1 MPRRKSAAYMSAGEQ
16 IAGTVLFVIYLL
28 VLPFV
33 TTPLFRLI
41 GGLLGVTIS
50 TGLQN
55 ILYYYILFAATVIIF
70 HGFLGRTSR
79 HFAENLGGACK
90 FMAIGLVALYG
101 LNELVYR
108 LTRLVVSNQ
117 TNLNDTTISAQIE
130 DAPHMTLLIVIFLA
144 PFVEEVLFR
153 GLVFGN
159 LRRKSAA
166 VGYLVSCLLFALLH
180 VWQFAVVNRDITYFL
195 LMLQYLVPGL
205 VLAWVYDRTG
215 TLWTSI
221 GLHAAANA
229 LSDVYAMGGEPRLA
243 MNLLAFPSCLPVEA
257 VGDILAGGA
266 DKVAEAGAVI
276 AGGHS
281 IEDQEPK
288 YGLCV
293 TGFAHPDAILTN
305 SGAKEGDVLLLTKPI
320 GIGILTSAM
329 KADLCSK
336 ESTELAMRLM
346 TTLNKN
352 GRDAMVKYR
361 VHACTDVTGFALMGH
376 LLEMAQGS
384 DLRAEVEVS
393 AVDLIPEAL
402 EFARMGVLPAG
413 MYRNRTFAEQWV
425 DAGQTEIAVQDML
438 YDPQTSGGL
447 LMAVDPAD
455 ADALLAE
462 LKGTVPSAQRV
473 GVMRRY
479 EGGARIVLH

>member
-1 MPRRKSAAYMSAGEQ
+1 MEENVKLTKLAKCAGCGAKVGAGVLAQLLEGIQVHKDPNLLVGFDKSDDASVYKVSDELALVQTLDFFPPIADDPYTFGQ
-16 IAGTVLFVIYLL
+16 IA
-28 VLPFV
+28 
-33 TTPLFRLI
+33 
-41 GGLLGVTIS
+41 
-50 TGLQN
+50 
-55 ILYYYILFAATVIIF
+55 AT
-70 HGFLGRTSR
+70 
-79 HFAENLGGACK
+79 
-90 FMAIGLVALYG
+90 
-101 LNELVYR
+101 
-108 LTRLVVSNQ
+108 
-117 TNLNDTTISAQIE
+117 
-130 DAPHMTLLIVIFLA
+130 
-144 PFVEEVLFR
+144 
-153 GLVFGN
+153 
-159 LRRKSAA
+159 
-166 VGYLVSCLLFALLH
+166 
-180 VWQFAVVNRDITYFL
+180 
-195 LMLQYLVPGL
+195 
-205 VLAWVYDRTG
+205 
-215 TLWTSI
+215 
-221 GLHAAANA
+221 NA
-229 LSDVYAMGGEPRLA
+229 LSDIYAMGGDPKLA
-243 MNLLAFPSCLPVEA
+243 LNIMCVPEDMPKDTVHQ
-257 VGDILAGGA
+257 ILRGGYE
-266 DKVAEAGAVI
+266 KVYEAGALI
-276 AGGHS
+276 TGGHS
-281 IEDQEPK
+281 IFDDEPK
-288 YGLCV
+288 YGLSV
-293 TGFAHPDAILTN
+293 TGFVHPDRILTN

-336 ESTELAMRLM
+336 ESVELAMRLM

-384 DLRAEVEVS
+384 DLRAEVE
-393 AVDLIPEAL
+393 
-402 EFARMGVLPAG
+402 AG